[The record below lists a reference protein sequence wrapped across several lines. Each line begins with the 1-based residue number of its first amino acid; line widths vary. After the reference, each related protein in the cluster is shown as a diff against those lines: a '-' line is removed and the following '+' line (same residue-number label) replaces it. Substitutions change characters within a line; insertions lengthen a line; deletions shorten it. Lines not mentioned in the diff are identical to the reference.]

1 MSGLANGFYNLF
13 KQGGKRIGKA
23 IDNFW
28 LVAEARKAIED
39 EVGKKFQPFIDRAN
53 RAESRR
59 ATNITELDKK
69 LTESK
74 KALQDAKNKWQ
85 QDYDA
90 ALAGAKNQRQTE
102 ISAYDTKL
110 QGYQDALN
118 QANKS
123 RQDIVD
129 QLKNSEI
136 NFDPYKTIYTDV
148 NTGDRY
154 ILNQL
159 TGEYNNITKF
169 YKNKNSTPRDIQ
181 KLRKFIQGFDDR
193 LFDKKSGDKL
203 INVFDEADKN
213 AYSKFNAFNNYLK
226 TREGQNSALLRDLRN
241 ADNQYTKAN
250 NDLTNWQAANTKPSA
265 WDDNVDLKS
274 FKAGYK
280 KTNSKPNEY
289 SFNGQTYSK
298 EADLDKA
305 YRDVLNAEQDRRN
318 LYSRVASGYV
328 SKRDKEIA
336 KRIQDAKDMKKAKLA
351 LEAGAGAGALAAGAA
366 AIYGGDDTDNTDN
379 IDNTN
384 NINNTDN
391 TYTGEP
397 DPDLNIENTPEG
409 KAALIGKSLVN
420 SDFDPDK
427 ADALASAAYD
437 QGVKDGSSARSN
449 GDLVNSIAA
458 ATGGHTMDDR
468 LFELIKAM
476 KDPYKA
482 DAIANYIYSRHGDDP
497 EVQRLGWRG
506 WLNKYYGDSLRSKMN
521 IDPSSYKG
529 MHISGGL

>member
-28 LVAEARKAIED
+28 LDAEARKAISD
-39 EVGKKFQPFIDRAN
+39 EVGKKFKPEIERFIRSKTKRAD
-53 RAESRR
+53 
-59 ATNITELDKK
+59 TIKELGDK
-69 LTESK
+69 LNESK
-74 KALQDAKNKWQ
+74 ANWQKAQDKWK

-90 ALAGAKNQRQTE
+90 ALATAKNQRQTD
-102 ISAYDTKL
+102 INSYDAEL
-110 QGYQDALN
+110 QRYQDALDT
-118 QANKS
+118 ANTG
-123 RQDIVD
+123 RQDI
-129 QLKNSEI
+129 
-136 NFDPYKTIYTDV
+136 FDKLYQQEATYTPNKTIYIDV

-154 ILNQL
+154 LKHPI
-159 TGEYNNITKF
+159 TGEYKNITTIFKTAP
-169 YKNKNSTPRDIQ
+169 KDRQQAINKYM
-181 KLRKFIQGFDDR
+181 KGFEER
-193 LFDKKSGDKL
+193 LFDSNSKKV
-203 INVFDEADKN
+203 INAFDEN
-213 AYSKFNAFNNYLK
+213 ISNNYHGKNDIFDTYLDRVK
-226 TREGQNSALLRDLRN
+226 APQYIALRD
-241 ADNQYTKAN
+241 ADRQINKAN
-250 NDLTNWQAANTKPSA
+250 AELNAWQKKGAPSTLDEQA
-265 WDDNVDLKS
+265 
-274 FKAGYK
+274 FKANYE
-280 KTNSKPNEY
+280 KTNGSLPSDY
-289 SFNGQTYSK
+289 SFNGTKYSS
-298 EADLDKA
+298 EQDLDNAYKA
-305 YRDVLNAEQDRRN
+305 AVDHLKKRKDYF
-318 LYSRVASGYV
+318 SGKV
-328 SKRDKEIA
+328 SDSISERDKEIA

-437 QGVKDGSSARSN
+437 QGVKDGSSAGSSD
-449 GDLVNSIAA
+449 DLVNSIAA

-529 MHISGGL
+529 MHVSGGL